1 MSIRKTMLA
10 AALAAFAFAAL
21 PALAAAQPAVEGT
34 EPHFT
39 LSGGTTKLTAVDGS
53 SSVHCTGLTGT
64 GEFTGTSPWTT
75 GHVTFNFTGCTS
87 SGTKC
92 GTASA
97 SSGEIHVGP
106 VEFHLVTATDV
117 TDPEGD
123 PADGILITP
132 NEPDPE
138 TGTGNFT
145 EFKCAF
151 GLVKVIVRGT
161 GVIGEIEN
169 YDEITETSQN
179 EIAIDF
185 AVHEKEN
192 GEDTQTYETA
202 HGYGDREF
210 DLESKV
216 GSGEWKTA
224 VQKGTGTIA
233 FTNETKNKLIKE

>member
-21 PALAAAQPAVEGT
+21 PAIAAAQPAVEGT

-39 LSGGTTKLTAVDGS
+39 LSGNETKLTAADGS
-53 SSVHCTGLTGT
+53 TSVSCTGVTGT

-75 GHVTFNFTGCTS
+75 GHVEFNFTGCKS
-87 SGTKC
+87 SGTSC

-97 SSGEIHVGP
+97 GSGEIEVGP

-132 NEPDPE
+132 KNAE
-138 TGTGNFT
+138 TGEFT
-145 EFKCAF
+145 TFKCAF
-151 GLVKVIVRGT
+151 GLVKVEVRGT
-161 GVIGEIEN
+161 GIIGEIEN
-169 YDEITETSQN
+169 YSTLTGTSTNEIT
-179 EIAIDF
+179 IDF
-185 AVHEKEN
+185 AVHVKEN

-202 HGYGDREF
+202 HGYEGTF

-224 VQKGTGTIA
+224 VQKGTGHIA
-233 FTNETKNKLIKE
+233 FTNGTENELIKE